1 MYGTS
6 GREGMSTSQNRMPI
20 SVTKAKL
27 AVSGVVQYAAG
38 IVVSKRFRGS
48 IAANRSA
55 MCFEHSE
62 HTQDLNR

>member
-1 MYGTS
+1 
-6 GREGMSTSQNRMPI
+6 MPI